1 MTGIWWD
8 MSVQLWSIHVVSHI
22 LEPRFEQHGKAWPP
36 AKCPKA
42 WKAQRFIKIWLKKK
56 RRCLKKTRFGLDRWH
71 RLSMQGRIQG
81 FSTRTV
87 RQIPDL
93 CPAYAVRH
101 AYAMLSNFSNGVTL
115 LCDLNFKQFELGTEA
130 VEQAAPGTHCLN
142 RTELWSQF
150 SFTKQNCVYLFLKCF
165 FVKEWFW
172 FFFALRW

>member
-8 MSVQLWSIHVVSHI
+8 MCVHLWSIHVSHI
-22 LEPRFEQHGKAWPP
+22 LEPRLSHVPTPDQPS
-36 AKCPKA
+36 
-42 WKAQRFIKIWLKKK
+42 AQRPGRPKDLTEKDGGVWLGSAWTDDIGWVCKDASKGSPQEPFVK
-56 RRCLKKTRFGLDRWH
+56 YQTCVQRTPCAMRTPCVCHAVQH
-71 RLSMQGRIQG
+71 R
-81 FSTRTV
+81 
-87 RQIPDL
+87 
-93 CPAYAVRH
+93 
-101 AYAMLSNFSNGVTL
+101 NFSNGVTL
-115 LCDLNFKQFELGTEA
+115 LCDLKFKQFELGTEA